1 MASVNTVEKNK
12 RPTMGPE
19 VFRLSAALPAL
30 SLNPAAMMEKMTN
43 AHEAK
48 YPFVVAKKGP
58 LNVRM
63 IAPMLFHKSTKYETQ
78 MPNLSHVSGNPFIKP
93 IADIARI
100 RVITATEIAYA

>member
-30 SLNPAAMMEKMTN
+30 SLNPAAMMEKITN

-48 YPFVVAKKGP
+48 YYGLCRVAVVHG
-58 LNVRM
+58 
-63 IAPMLFHKSTKYETQ
+63 
-78 MPNLSHVSGNPFIKP
+78 VS
-93 IADIARI
+93 
-100 RVITATEIAYA
+100 

>member
-19 VFRLSAALPAL
+19 VFKLSAASSAF

-48 YPFVVAKKGP
+48 YYGLCRFAVVNGE
-58 LNVRM
+58 
-63 IAPMLFHKSTKYETQ
+63 S
-78 MPNLSHVSGNPFIKP
+78 
-93 IADIARI
+93 
-100 RVITATEIAYA
+100 